1 MGKRS
6 SRFLVSAA
14 VCFGSAQASAAT
26 LPFDGSP
33 VQEFVGPAISQRFL
47 TDDVSVVRSPAGAAC
62 VLSATID
69 IERSRYVAK
78 GPGPDV
84 PFAEIT
90 RSRATSVQIIAPV
103 DGAPETIRVQLK
115 YPIEAAAP
123 MFLRVGG
130 RAYAVRA
137 FLEASGDSLRI
148 TDPALIA
155 ALRPRLSAG
164 DDVKLVASSLDTG
177 HRVED
182 RIPPVDLAPL
192 DDCLAS
198 EPARAAQALEP
209 STHISL
215 SFSADPATAPH
226 ATPQEVRVCG
236 ITDPATTVYRGTI
249 RETTGFFSQTRDVF
263 VSYDPDGR
271 ISQVHIPGIYEARS
285 GRDGI
290 YDGDVSIAAN
300 SNDPMAPN
308 AVKGCL
314 GAAPM
319 PVCAYDT
326 GAAGPDDVT
335 RLDACVGE
343 LLSGDLPENAAF
355 LSDFDI
361 AGARTPRGPG
371 TIAFPRSTRFP
382 FTGGGGGGGFGGG
395 GGSSTPRTPVF
406 EPPTPTGGDEESPPP
421 PLSVVPAPASLG
433 LLASG
438 LIILGLVG
446 PLVARR
452 RRASDCA

>member
-1 MGKRS
+1 M
-6 SRFLVSAA
+6 
-14 VCFGSAQASAAT
+14 
-26 LPFDGSP
+26 
-33 VQEFVGPAISQRFL
+33 VGPAISQRFL
-47 TDDVSVVRSPAGAAC
+47 SDYVSIVRSPDGAAC

-69 IERSRYVAK
+69 IERSRYVSE

-84 PFAEIT
+84 PFEGVT
-90 RSRATSVQIIAPV
+90 RSRASSIQFVAPV
-103 DGAPETIRVQLK
+103 DGAPETIRIQLK
-115 YPIEAAAP
+115 YPVEAAAP
-123 MFLRVGG
+123 IFLRVGG

-155 ALRPRLSAG
+155 ALRTRLSAG
-164 DDVKLVASSLDTG
+164 DDVKLVASSSDTG

-182 RIPPVDLAPL
+182 RIPQIDVAPL
-192 DDCLAS
+192 DNCLTT

-209 STHISL
+209 STHVAL
-215 SFSADPATAPH
+215 SFLADPATAAH

-236 ITDPATTVYRGTI
+236 ITDPAAIVYRGKI

-271 ISQVHIPGIYEARS
+271 ISQVHIPGIYQVKS

-314 GAAPM
+314 GSAPM

-326 GAAGPDDVT
+326 GAAGPEDVM
-335 RLDACVGE
+335 RLDTCVGE
-343 LLSGDLPENAAF
+343 LLSGDLTEDAAF

-361 AGARTPRGPG
+361 PGARTGRGPG

-382 FTGGGGGGGFGGG
+382 FTGGGGGGGGFGGG
-395 GGSSTPRTPVF
+395 GGGSPTPRTPTPDQPTPP
-406 EPPTPTGGDEESPPP
+406 EGGGEPPPTPI
-421 PLSVVPAPASLG
+421 SVVPTPASLG
-433 LLASG
+433 LLVSG
-438 LIILGLVG
+438 LIVLGALA

-452 RRASDCA
+452 RRTSVHA